1 MANYNLVIDSTFKPF
16 SYQEMLAPVMMA
28 QQAHQAIEDEYAE
41 LSTKANI
48 WDEMASEQSDP
59 LAYQM
64 YKKYSNDLSTQADLL
79 ASEGLNASSRKAMLD
94 MKKRYSKEITPIEQ
108 AYARRKQLAD
118 EQRQAIAKDPT
129 LMYQNYAS
137 RMSLD
142 DFINNPEADYGA
154 SYSGKM
160 LTSQVATAASNLAKQ
175 MRDNPRKWR
184 SILGDQYYETMM
196 QKGFSSEAVRD
207 AINNKEGA
215 SQELIQIVEDAI
227 GSSRMR
233 EWADETTISRAYDY
247 ANQGLWNAVG
257 ETTYQMQANK
267 DYDYRMQ
274 NWLAGE
280 KEKRA
285 REEAARKANE
295 DLTRSIG
302 LRGTSYI
309 VSSGKDKEYYDAVKG
324 LSDKEGNV
332 KASVFGKDGTVNPL
346 KVYEEYSNTIKNIN
360 REIDSRGGYPRG
372 VGSYGTI
379 GEAMNEPY
387 KPRKSRAELIGEA
400 QQKIFEKYG
409 VSEIISD
416 AQYQTLKNIGYDGS
430 SPATMDDLTS
440 KIDALSQYKTYFS
453 TNMSGY
459 DVPDIIIRSSL
470 GNWSNNKSFEGRVYK
485 INADGTQGKGISYD
499 DLNLYNDSDSK
510 GRKVT
515 DIAYDVNHP
524 KQIIVQLGESGE
536 RYLMDPNI
544 LGSEVASFINQASSR
559 ITKDNASI
567 AAQAI
572 TVQLAKILN
581 DFNQTKPKSS
591 AKAED

>member
-48 WDEMASEQSDP
+48 WDEMANEQSDP

-215 SQELIQIVEDAI
+215 SQELRQIVEDAI
-227 GSSRMR
+227 SSSRMR
-233 EWADETTISRAYDY
+233 EWADEATISRAYDY

-295 DLTRSIG
+295 DLARSIG

-430 SPATMDDLTS
+430 YPATMDDLTS

-459 DVPDIIIRSSL
+459 DVPDTIIRSSL

-499 DLNLYNDSDSK
+499 DLNLYNDSNSK